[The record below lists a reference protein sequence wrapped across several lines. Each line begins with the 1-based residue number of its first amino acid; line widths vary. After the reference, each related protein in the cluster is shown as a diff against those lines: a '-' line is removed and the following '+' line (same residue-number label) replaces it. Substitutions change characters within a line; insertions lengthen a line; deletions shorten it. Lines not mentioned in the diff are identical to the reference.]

1 QMGQLSEESESLRS
15 PPSPLW
21 SLLSYRLRIALLL
34 ALALTIEGLMRSNL
48 NMAYVCMVEEMD
60 STRPTSSLLRP
71 SEEDCP
77 LLTLTPVNVT
87 ERRMHS
93 KDLLKWRSSDR
104 AYLFPIFYVGGLV
117 VTFATEYLDR
127 KLGASRTVLI
137 GACLNVVGTMASPS
151 IAAHLG
157 PIALTVVRFI
167 MGAGQGVL
175 WPGMSVL
182 VARWFPVVEKSTAL
196 AIATTGNQLSVIFSM
211 IVTAELCQI
220 ESLGGWPAAFY
231 IYGVLGILLCVLW
244 WAVVVDSPED
254 CTSLSVQERDLLIG
268 PGTMRRNGKK
278 PKPNWSVILSS
289 PVVWS
294 ISLSA
299 FCHNFVVVAFS
310 SYLPFYYKTVHN
322 MSLTSNG
329 LLSTLPFVVQFASKV
344 VFAGFADSA
353 KQKKTFTVTTITK
366 ICNSSASFGIALS
379 LVVISFCD
387 CSSRWAAVVAASTAM
402 AFISGYVPGYNTS
415 VVCVAPSQTAA
426 ISSFSR
432 LWAQIG
438 MSLSPALIGLVVT
451 TGRVEEWRGI
461 FFGMAALCVVT
472 GVFFQISGSAALQPH
487 LNDLN
492 PTATKE
498 KLLVDSSASSEKDQ
512 SKNEV
517 TPP

>member
-1 QMGQLSEESESLRS
+1 MNEWKGTKR
-15 PPSPLW
+15 
-21 SLLSYRLRIALLL
+21 
-34 ALALTIEGLMRSNL
+34 
-48 NMAYVCMVEEMD
+48 
-60 STRPTSSLLRP
+60 
-71 SEEDCP
+71 
-77 LLTLTPVNVT
+77 
-87 ERRMHS
+87 
-93 KDLLKWRSSDR
+93 KDLLKWKSSDR

-117 VTFATEYLDR
+117 VTFVTEYLDR
-127 KLGASRTVLI
+127 KLGASRTVLY
-137 GACLNVVGTMASPS
+137 GAALNVAGTVASPWV
-151 IAAHLG
+151 AANLG

-231 IYGVLGILLCVLW
+231 IYGVLGILLCLLW
-244 WAVVVDSPED
+244 WTVVVDSPEE
-254 CTSLSVQERDLLIG
+254 CPSLSPAERNLLIG
-268 PGTMRRNGKK
+268 PATKRPKGKK
-278 PKPNWSVILSS
+278 PKPRWSVILSS

-344 VFAGFADSA
+344 FFAGFADSA
-353 KQKKTFTVTTITK
+353 KQRKSFTVTTITK
-366 ICNSSASFGIALS
+366 MCNSSASFGIALS

-387 CSSRWAAVVAASTAM
+387 CSSRWTAVVAASTAM

-472 GVFFQISGSAALQPH
+472 GVFFQICGSVIYPIR
-487 LNDLN
+487 
-492 PTATKE
+492 
-498 KLLVDSSASSEKDQ
+498 
-512 SKNEV
+512 
-517 TPP
+517 

>member
-1 QMGQLSEESESLRS
+1 QMGSDLESLR
-15 PPSPLW
+15 PLPSPLW
-21 SLLSYRLRIALLL
+21 SLRSYRLRIALLL

-48 NMAYVCMVEEMD
+48 NMAYVCMVEEVD
-60 STRPTSSLLRP
+60 SVRSSPSTSTTVREN
-71 SEEDCP
+71 EECP
-77 LLTLTPVNVT
+77 LLSLSPINVT

-93 KDLLKWRSSDR
+93 KDLLKWSSSDR
-104 AYLFPIFYVGGLV
+104 AYLFPVFYVGGLV
-117 VTFATEYLDR
+117 ITFATEYLDR
-127 KLGASRTVLI
+127 KLGSSRTVLY
-137 GACLNVVGTMASPS
+137 GAALNVVGTMASPWV
-151 IAAHLG
+151 AANLG

-231 IYGVLGILLCVLW
+231 IYGVLGVFLCLLW
-244 WAVVVDSPED
+244 WMVVVDSPEE
-254 CTSLSVQERDLLIG
+254 CTRLSPAEMNLLIG
-268 PGTMRRNGKK
+268 SATRRPMGKK
-278 PKPNWSVILSS
+278 QKPRWSVILRS

-353 KQKKTFTVTTITK
+353 KQRKSFTVTTITK

-451 TGRVEEWRGI
+451 TGQVEEWRGI
-461 FFGMAALCVVT
+461 FFGMAALCIVT
-472 GVFFQISGSAALQPH
+472 GVFFQTCGSASIQPW
-487 LNDLN
+487 NDISA
-492 PTATKE
+492 TETKE
-498 KLLVDSSASSEKDQ
+498 KLLVDSPATSEKEQ